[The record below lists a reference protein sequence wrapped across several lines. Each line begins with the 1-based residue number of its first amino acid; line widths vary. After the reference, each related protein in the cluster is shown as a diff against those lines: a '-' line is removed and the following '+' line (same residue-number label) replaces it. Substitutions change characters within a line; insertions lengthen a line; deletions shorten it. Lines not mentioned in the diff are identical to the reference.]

1 VPIQN
6 LDKTCLVIDSLSMNM
21 AMTLQRI
28 ETLPKQ
34 ILNELNDYTE
44 FLIQKYGQPA
54 KKPKAGCM
62 QGTFIWMSDDF
73 NAPLEDFRDYQ

>member
-1 VPIQN
+1 MGAAMVSQKIS
-6 LDKTCLVIDSLSMNM
+6 SL
-21 AMTLQRI
+21 
-28 ETLPKQ
+28 PPQ

-44 FLIQKYGQPA
+44 FLIQKYGQTA
-54 KKPKAGCM
+54 QKPKAGCM